1 MPIRTHIRWLFLQQ
15 LQVKKE
21 ENVKHAFR
29 VFDKDQDGFISAPEL
44 KAFFNQLGELTLTE
58 EDARFGH

>member
-1 MPIRTHIRWLFLQQ
+1 MTFPSIPAAIF
-15 LQVKKE
+15 QVKKE
-21 ENVKHAFR
+21 ENVMHAFR

-44 KAFFNQLGELTLTE
+44 KSFFHQLGELTLTE

>member
-1 MPIRTHIRWLFLQQ
+1 M
-15 LQVKKE
+15 KKE

-44 KAFFNQLGELTLTE
+44 KTFFHQLGELTLTE
-58 EDARFGH
+58 EDARFGHLNVI